1 MSGFKRSIEKV
12 LETQIISGLFKLL
25 VPNFFILSCIKVNLF
40 ILSSV
45 MTKKKNYL
53 YFLIN
58 KLDEINLDYVK
69 KTGAILV
76 LRNPEKL
83 KLKDLKK
90 FKNRCTQR
98 KIDLYIANSVKILFL
113 LNTNKFYISSY
124 NKKQFWHLKYINR
137 KIDIIGSAH
146 NPLEI
151 NEKINQGCNQI
162 FLSRVFKTKYKYKKG
177 FFGKIKFN
185 LLSRGFPTNFIALG
199 GIKQKNFSHI
209 KDLNISGIA
218 IVSDKKKAGTY
229 VPAFFK

>member
-1 MSGFKRSIEKV
+1 
-12 LETQIISGLFKLL
+12 
-25 VPNFFILSCIKVNLF
+25 
-40 ILSSV
+40 

-113 LNTNKFYISSY
+113 LNTNKF
-124 NKKQFWHLKYINR
+124 
-137 KIDIIGSAH
+137 
-146 NPLEI
+146 
-151 NEKINQGCNQI
+151 
-162 FLSRVFKTKYKYKKG
+162 
-177 FFGKIKFN
+177 
-185 LLSRGFPTNFIALG
+185 
-199 GIKQKNFSHI
+199 
-209 KDLNISGIA
+209 
-218 IVSDKKKAGTY
+218 
-229 VPAFFK
+229 

>member
-1 MSGFKRSIEKV
+1 M
-12 LETQIISGLFKLL
+12 ETQIISGLLKLL
-25 VPNFFILSCIKVNLF
+25 VLNFFIFSCIEVNLF
-40 ILSSV
+40 ILLSV
-45 MTKKKNYL
+45 MVKKKSYL

-90 FKNRCTQR
+90 FKDRCTQR
-98 KIDLYIANSVKILFL
+98 KINLYIANSVKILFL

-124 NKKQFWHLKYINR
+124 NKKQFWHLKHINR
-137 KIDIIGSAH
+137 KINIIGSAH
-146 NPLEI
+146 NPSEI

-162 FLSRVFKTKYKYKKG
+162 FLSRVFQTKYKYKKG

-185 LLSRGFPTNFIALG
+185 LLSRGFSTNFIALG

-218 IVSDKKKAGTY
+218 IASDKKKAGTY